1 MRNLHPEEKSEEK
14 ETGRIEAFSDGVFA
28 VAITLLVL
36 DIKVPPLPATDPL
49 FSLVRALLQQW
60 PAYFAFVTSFLT
72 ILVMW
77 INHHRVFSLIK
88 RSDDVFMLLNGLL
101 LMCVTVIPFAT
112 SLLAAYIHH
121 PDAHIAAML
130 YSVTNLAMAVTFNRL
145 WFHASHNNRL
155 LAVNHDARLAAGL
168 SKSYRFG
175 PLIYLVVLIIAYFSV
190 PLSVFMFAA
199 LAVLFTIPPRKPAF
213 LAQRH

>member
-1 MRNLHPEEKSEEK
+1 MRDANNANKTEEK

-36 DIKVPPLPATDPL
+36 DIKVPPLPASDPH
-49 FSLVRALLQQW
+49 FSLTRALLQEW
-60 PAYFAFVTSFLT
+60 PAYFAFITSFLT

-112 SLLAAYIHH
+112 SLVAAYIRH
-121 PDAHIAAML
+121 PDARIAIML
-130 YSVTNLAMAVTFNRL
+130 YAATNLAMAITFNRL

-175 PLIYLVVLIIAYFSV
+175 PLIYLIVLVVACFSV

-199 LAVLFTIPPRKPAF
+199 LAIFFAIPPRKPNS
-213 LAQRH
+213 